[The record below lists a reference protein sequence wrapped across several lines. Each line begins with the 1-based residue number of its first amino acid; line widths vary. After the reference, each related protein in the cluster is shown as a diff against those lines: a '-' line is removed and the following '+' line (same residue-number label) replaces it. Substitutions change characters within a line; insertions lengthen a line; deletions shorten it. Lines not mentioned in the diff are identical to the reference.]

1 MMEFIQ
7 RTDIGKKRAINE
19 DYLDVVEKEQGMV
32 LAVLADGM
40 GGHNAGDVA
49 SELAVRFLV
58 DRFHKS
64 KLLLTSD
71 ANAVSSW
78 LKEAYEGANE
88 RISTIAESDPSCKG
102 MGTTLIA
109 AVFQNNKVTFAHI
122 GDSRVY
128 LYSKG
133 EINPLTKDHSYVNVL
148 LDSGEINEEQA
159 RTHPRKNMLMK
170 AIGTEISIDPD
181 ILTVSVRPEEYVLI
195 CSDGLSNMVSAEQMV
210 HVLQSEAT
218 LNAKVETLIELANE
232 QGGEDN
238 ISLIISRV
246 RAGE

>member
-1 MMEFIQ
+1 MELIH

-19 DYLDVVEKEQGMV
+19 DYLDVVEKEPGMI

-58 DRFHKS
+58 DRFQKS
-64 KLLLTSD
+64 TLQLTSD
-71 ANAVSSW
+71 ATTVSSW

-148 LDSGEINEEQA
+148 LDSGEISEEQA

-181 ILTVSVRPEEYVLI
+181 ILTVSLRAEEYMLI

-218 LNAKVETLIELANE
+218 LHAKVETFIELANE

>member
-1 MMEFIQ
+1 MEFIH

-64 KLLLTSD
+64 KLHLTSD
-71 ANAVSSW
+71 SNAVSSW

-181 ILTVSVRPEEYVLI
+181 ILTVSLRAEEYMLI

-210 HVLQSEAT
+210 HVLQSEAS
-218 LNAKVETLIELANE
+218 LQAKVETFIELANE

>member
-1 MMEFIQ
+1 MEFIQ

-64 KLLLTSD
+64 KLHLTSD

>member
-1 MMEFIQ
+1 MEFIH

-64 KLLLTSD
+64 KLHLTSD
-71 ANAVSSW
+71 SNAVSSW

-181 ILTVSVRPEEYVLI
+181 ILTVSLRAEEYMLI

-218 LNAKVETLIELANE
+218 LQTKVETFIELANE

>member
-1 MMEFIQ
+1 MEFIH

-64 KLLLTSD
+64 KLHLTSD
-71 ANAVSSW
+71 SNAVSSW

-181 ILTVSVRPEEYVLI
+181 ILTVSLRAEEYMLI

-218 LNAKVETLIELANE
+218 LQAKVETFIELANE

>member
-1 MMEFIQ
+1 MEFVH

-19 DYLDVVEKEQGMV
+19 DYLQVVETAPGMT

-58 DRFHKS
+58 DRFEKS
-64 KLLLTSD
+64 DLVTDSN
-71 ANAVSSW
+71 AQAVSAW
-78 LKEAYEGANE
+78 LKEAYEGANS

-109 AVFQNNKVTFAHI
+109 AVFQERKVTFAHI

-133 EINPLTKDHSYVNVL
+133 EIHPLTKDHSYVNVL

-170 AIGTEISIDPD
+170 AIGTELSIDPD
-181 ILTVSVRPEEYVLI
+181 ILTVTMREGEYVVM
-195 CSDGLSNMVSAEQMV
+195 CSDGLSNMVTAEQMV
-210 HVLQSEAT
+210 HVIQKDAT
-218 LNAKVETLIELANE
+218 LSAKADTLVALANE

-238 ISLIISRV
+238 ISLILSQLK
-246 RAGE
+246 AGD

>member
-1 MMEFIQ
+1 MELIH

-19 DYLDVVEKEQGMV
+19 DYLDVVEKEPGMI

-58 DRFHKS
+58 DRFQKS
-64 KLLLTSD
+64 TLQLTSD
-71 ANAVSSW
+71 ATTVSSW

-148 LDSGEINEEQA
+148 LDSGEISEEQA

-181 ILTVSVRPEEYVLI
+181 ILIVSLRAEEYMLI

-218 LNAKVETLIELANE
+218 LHAKVETFIELANE

-246 RAGE
+246 KAGE

>member
-1 MMEFIQ
+1 MEFIH

-64 KLLLTSD
+64 KLHLTSD
-71 ANAVSSW
+71 SNAVSSW

-181 ILTVSVRPEEYVLI
+181 ILTVSLRAEEYMLI
-195 CSDGLSNMVSAEQMV
+195 CSDGLSNMVSAEQMI

-218 LNAKVETLIELANE
+218 LQTKVETFIELANE

>member
-1 MMEFIQ
+1 MEFIH

-58 DRFHKS
+58 DRFQKS
-64 KLLLTSD
+64 TLHLTSD
-71 ANAVSSW
+71 ANTVSSW

-181 ILTVSVRPEEYVLI
+181 ILTVTVRPEEFMLI

-218 LNAKVETLIELANE
+218 LQAKVETFIELANE

>member
-1 MMEFIQ
+1 MEFVH
-7 RTDIGKKRAINE
+7 RTDVGKKRAINE
-19 DYLDVVEKEQGMV
+19 DYLQVFEKSKGMT

-58 DRFHKS
+58 DRFQKS
-64 KLLLTSD
+64 SLQVESEETHVSKWLT
-71 ANAVSSW
+71 
-78 LKEAYEGANE
+78 EAYEGAND
-88 RISTIAESDPSCKG
+88 RISTIAESDPACKG

-109 AVFQNNKVTFAHI
+109 AVFQDRKVTFAHI

-133 EINPLTKDHSYVNVL
+133 EIHPLTKDHSYVNVL
-148 LDSGEINEEQA
+148 LDSGEIDEEQA
-159 RTHPRKNMLMK
+159 KTHPRKNMLMK

-181 ILTVSVRPEEYVLI
+181 ILTVTMREGEYVLM
-195 CSDGLSNMVSAEQMV
+195 CSDGLSNMLSSEQIV
-210 HVLQSEAT
+210 HVLQTEAT
-218 LNAKVETLIELANE
+218 LTAKADTLVTLAND

-238 ISLIISRV
+238 ISLILSHLKV
-246 RAGE
+246 GE

>member
-1 MMEFIQ
+1 MELIH

-19 DYLDVVEKEQGMV
+19 DYLDVVEKEPGMI

-58 DRFHKS
+58 DRFQKS
-64 KLLLTSD
+64 TLQLTSD
-71 ANAVSSW
+71 ATTVSSW

-148 LDSGEINEEQA
+148 LDSGEISEEQA

-181 ILTVSVRPEEYVLI
+181 ILTVSLRAEEYMLI

-218 LNAKVETLIELANE
+218 LHAKVETLIELANE

>member
-1 MMEFIQ
+1 MEFIH

-64 KLLLTSD
+64 KLHLTSD
-71 ANAVSSW
+71 SNAVSSW

-148 LDSGEINEEQA
+148 LDSGEINEEEA

-181 ILTVSVRPEEYVLI
+181 ILTVSLRAEEYMLI

-218 LNAKVETLIELANE
+218 LQAKVETFIELANE

>member
-1 MMEFIQ
+1 MELIH

-19 DYLDVVEKEQGMV
+19 DYLDVVEKEPGMI

-58 DRFHKS
+58 DRFQKS
-64 KLLLTSD
+64 TLQLTSD
-71 ANAVSSW
+71 ATTVSSW

-148 LDSGEINEEQA
+148 LDSGEISEEQA

-181 ILTVSVRPEEYVLI
+181 ILTVSLRAEEYMLI

-210 HVLQSEAT
+210 QVLQSEAT
-218 LNAKVETLIELANE
+218 LHAKVETFIELANE